1 VHTVDELCHGLTEAR
16 RARKLR
22 PLLGD
27 SGLDGLARSTAQLI
41 AQHGM
46 STGEAGR
53 RIDQALSAEGTWSG
67 GRTIFAVVSTAA
79 QAVEAMGNAIGDANV
94 THVGVGVEP
103 GKRKE
108 GGSGLFVVIV
118 LATHR

>member
-1 VHTVDELCHGLTEAR
+1 MPD
-16 RARKLR
+16 
-22 PLLGD
+22 
-27 SGLDGLARSTAQLI
+27 
-41 AQHGM
+41 
-46 STGEAGR
+46 
-53 RIDQALSAEGTWSG
+53 
-67 GRTIFAVVSTAA
+67 
-79 QAVEAMGNAIGDANV
+79 NAIGDANV